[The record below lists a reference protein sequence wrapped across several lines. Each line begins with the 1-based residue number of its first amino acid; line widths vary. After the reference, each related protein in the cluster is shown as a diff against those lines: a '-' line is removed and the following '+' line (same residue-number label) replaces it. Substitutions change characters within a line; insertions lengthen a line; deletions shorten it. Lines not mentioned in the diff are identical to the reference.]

1 MIKSCFKYII
11 TVFFIALFAFKGIV
25 SVLPML
31 SAQLG
36 KIAGLEK
43 LINTETGTAEKNAEE
58 KAETELKEFFLE
70 NNQYS
75 FTGIWCT
82 LATKS
87 IAANNIARK
96 QDVFLPVITP
106 PPELA

>member
-1 MIKSCFKYII
+1 MFKNCFKYFV

-31 SAQLG
+31 SKQLG
-36 KIAGLEK
+36 TIAGIEK
-43 LINTETGTAEKNAEE
+43 LTDIETGAAEKNAEE

-70 NNQYS
+70 NNQYT
-75 FTGIWCT
+75 FTGILCT
-82 LATKS
+82 LTTKS
-87 IAANNIARK
+87 IAANNIDRK